1 MRHLRRIGPDF
12 QTLELTVQ
20 RAGSAWACPFASSAE
35 YEAALI
41 KERREAGAY
50 GSRYHW
56 PSIVAIAAG
65 LGIVLAF
72 VL

>member
-1 MRHLRRIGPDF
+1 MGHWHRLASDF
-12 QTLELTVQ
+12 ETLEIAAQ

-41 KERREAGAY
+41 QERRAAGAY
-50 GSRYHW
+50 RPRHHW
-56 PSIVAIAAG
+56 PSIVAVAAG

>member
-1 MRHLRRIGPDF
+1 MGHWHRLASDF
-12 QTLELTVQ
+12 ETLEIAAQ

-41 KERREAGAY
+41 QERRAAGAY
-50 GSRYHW
+50 RSGSHW
-56 PSIVAIAAG
+56 PAIVAVAAG